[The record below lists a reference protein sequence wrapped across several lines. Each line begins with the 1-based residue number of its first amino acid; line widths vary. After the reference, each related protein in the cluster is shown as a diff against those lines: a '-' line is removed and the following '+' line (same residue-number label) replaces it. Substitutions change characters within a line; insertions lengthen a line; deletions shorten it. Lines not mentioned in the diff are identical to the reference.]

1 MTFPIVGSACAP
13 GILDMRRAAE
23 PGVAPSTTPVIDL
36 LRLFALDDLTAV
48 RRQLV
53 CHWHRDAG
61 GRLACTWELDIV
73 PNPQR

>member
-13 GILDMRRAAE
+13 GIPGIRPAAE
-23 PGVAPSTTPVIDL
+23 PGAAQSTTAAIDL
-36 LRLFALDDLTAV
+36 VRLLALDALPAV
-48 RRQLV
+48 QRQLV

-61 GRLACTWELDIV
+61 GRLACTWEPDIV

>member
-13 GILDMRRAAE
+13 GIPDVRLVAE
-23 PGVAPSTTPVIDL
+23 PGVVQPIAAAIDL
-36 LRLFALDDLTAV
+36 VRLFALDDLTAV

-61 GRLACTWELDIV
+61 GRLACVWQPDIV
-73 PNPQR
+73 Q